1 MCVQDISCTTAQT
14 QQMIDRFTCN
24 RIVGPGGL
32 RILDIL
38 KSLWKHLVDT
48 ENMFDLLL
56 RNTDAQGRR
65 DLTYAL
71 TANRCAYDPLPLVP
85 LLSHSSSA
93 LDCMRS

>member
-1 MCVQDISCTTAQT
+1 
-14 QQMIDRFTCN
+14 MIDRFTCN

-71 TANRCAYDPLPLVP
+71 TANRCMRIRPTALDSPIP
-85 LLSHSSSA
+85 SHPIPSHPSSA